1 MQRRQFITALG
12 ATGLL
17 GATGTV
23 NAQANG
29 KGESK
34 GNRRNPNTDG
44 GIDNVIMLIG
54 DGMGFDPIE
63 VTSVVHDDLAMQSMT
78 GVGYSRTNS
87 RSGEVTGSA
96 AAGTA
101 LATGLK
107 AYNGQVSIYGDED
120 EEDGTPLMTHLE
132 VAQWLGKAT
141 GLVSTTRI
149 THATPA
155 VYASH
160 VHDRGLEAEI
170 AAQLVESDVD
180 VLFGGGRR
188 EFDEKMI
195 DQAEKEGYELLTDA
209 GDLGSANSEKLLGLF
224 DDSHITY
231 TLDRD
236 DSIPALPEMTAAAVD
251 HLEQDDDG
259 FFLMVEGG
267 RIDHAEHGNDTQ
279 TTVAETKEF
288 DEVVT
293 WALDYAGDR
302 DDTLVVVTSD
312 HETGGM
318 ATGND
323 YGSPIKTDAIA
334 NAGASNT
341 VIAAAIED
349 GMDVREAV
357 EGHVDVDLTDEDV
370 ERIKDKINSDSPYA
384 LSNELGAVISE
395 HLGVAW
401 ASNAHTG
408 PAQTVMAAGPNVNPH
423 DGWAHHVD
431 LSTTLTALLLF
442 GRLGEVSEK
451 ERENWER
458 TIAKNSPRGTYDAY
472 MALQYVGPVTD
483 DVTEALDVD
492 DNGVLDYHDVIAILD
507 GEAPKPARDKKK
519 RIHSR
524 TSDPIHEI

>member
-17 GATGTV
+17 GATGAAS
-23 NAQANG
+23 AQANG

-34 GNRRNPNTDG
+34 RNGRNPNVDG
-44 GIDNVIMLIG
+44 GIENVIVLIG

-78 GVGYSRTNS
+78 GVGYTRTNS
-87 RSGEVTGSA
+87 RSGEVTDSA

-107 AYNGQVSIYGDED
+107 AYNRQVSVYGDGDED
-120 EEDGTPLMTHLE
+120 DVTPLATQLE

-155 VYASH
+155 AYASH
-160 VHDRGLEAEI
+160 IYDRGQEAAI
-170 AAQLVESDVD
+170 AAQLVDSGVD
-180 VLFGGGRR
+180 VLFGGGRH
-188 EFDEKMI
+188 EFDEETLGR
-195 DQAEKEGYELLTDA
+195 AENEGYELLTDA
-209 GDLGSANSEKLLGLF
+209 GDLGSASSEKLLGLF
-224 DDSHITY
+224 DDSHVTY

-236 DSIPALPEMTAAAVD
+236 DAIPALPEMTATAVD

-288 DEVVT
+288 DEVVN
-293 WALDYAGDR
+293 WALDYVEDR

-318 ATGND
+318 ATGD
-323 YGSPIKTDAIA
+323 GYGSPIETDAIA
-334 NAGASNT
+334 NAEASNGA
-341 VIAAAIED
+341 IAAAIED
-349 GMDVREAV
+349 GADVREAV

-370 ERIKDKINSDSPYA
+370 EQIEDGINSDNPYG
-384 LSNELGAVISE
+384 LLNELGAVISD

-408 PAQTVMAAGPNVNPH
+408 PAQPVMAAGPNVDPY
-423 DGWAHHVD
+423 DGWVHHVD
-431 LSTTLTALLLF
+431 LSATLTALLLF
-442 GRLGEVSEK
+442 GRLDEVSET
-451 ERENWER
+451 ECENWER
-458 TIAKNSPRGTYDAY
+458 TVAKKGPRGTRDAY
-472 MALQYVGPVTD
+472 MALQYVGPVAD

-492 DNGVLDYHDVIAILD
+492 DNGVVDYRDVVAILD
-507 GEAPKPARDKKK
+507 GEVPKPVTAKK
-519 RIHSR
+519 
-524 TSDPIHEI
+524 